1 MKFIK
6 KIELFAVY
14 TLQPKWS
21 TLNFANYQKIGN
33 ILTKINQDKYI
44 FDYFTAYLIN
54 KLSEENT
61 WSEVIFSIEFAVK

>member
-6 KIELFAVY
+6 IAVY
-14 TLQPKWS
+14 TLQLKWS

-61 WSEVIFSIEFAVK
+61 WLEVIFSIVFAVK

>member
-14 TLQPKWS
+14 TLQSKWS

-33 ILTKINQDKYI
+33 ILTKINPDKYI
-44 FDYFTAYLIN
+44 FDYFIAYLIN
-54 KLSEENT
+54 KFSVENT
-61 WSEVIFSIEFAVK
+61 WPEVIFSIVSAVK